1 MKRNFDLAI
10 VGLCLGISLTSTA
23 IAQTARDLVGTWAAV
38 SNVNIDQDG
47 KRATVFGP
55 HGKGIAIF
63 ESNGHFAI
71 INIDPDTPKF
81 ESNRRSHG
89 TAEEYKAAVLGGIAL
104 FGTYWVSNKTIF
116 FDVEGST
123 YPNWTGTEQV
133 RSVISF
139 TGDDLKWSLR
149 ASIGGTSEIAWKR
162 IR

>member
-10 VGLCLGISLTSTA
+10 VGLCLGISLTSAA
-23 IAQTARDLVGTWAAV
+23 IGQTARDLVGTWAAV

-47 KRATVFGP
+47 RRVNVFGA

-63 ESNGHFAI
+63 ESNGRFAI
-71 INIDPDTPKF
+71 VIVDPNTPKF
-81 ESNRRSHG
+81 ESDRRSHG
-89 TAEEYKAAVLGGIAL
+89 TAEENKAAVLGGIAL
-104 FGTYWVSNKTIF
+104 FGIYWVSNKTIF
-116 FDVEGST
+116 FTVEGST

-133 RSVISF
+133 RTVISF